1 MQEISP
7 NALLFSEEPWTRL
20 APLCR
25 RICLLRAQGRADE
38 ADALHASDFIPA
50 LAALRNDSGRLDTF
64 DDERVRLLQAM
75 EQERVTNALVL
86 AELLQSMNA
95 TTSVIRPTATA
106 AAPAHSE
113 SHPPAPR
120 TRPAVAPGI
129 ADLLDDM
136 LFQERGRA

>member
-25 RICLLRAQGRADE
+25 RICLLRAQGRSDE
-38 ADALHASDFIPA
+38 ADALHASDFVPA

-86 AELLQSMNA
+86 AELLQSMNVN
-95 TTSVIRPTATA
+95 TSVIRPTAPAT
-106 AAPAHSE
+106 PAHLSLDA
-113 SHPPAPR
+113 PAPR

-136 LFQERGRA
+136 LFQERGRT